1 MEKADKDIKTAEHEL
16 NLPQE
21 ETITETVCFHSQQ
34 AVEKYLKAFLILKN
48 EEFGRTHN
56 LELLIQL
63 CGKHDNDFLQCNLG
77 NLTEYAVAIRYPG
90 DFCIPDHE
98 EAKKACEIATGIRS
112 FVMEKLG
119 N

>member
-1 MEKADKDIKTAEHEL
+1 MISDFIKQWIEKADKDLRTVKHEL
-16 NLPQE
+16 ALSKK

-56 LELLIQL
+56 LELLL
-63 CGKHDNDFLQCNLG
+63 
-77 NLTEYAVAIRYPG
+77 
-90 DFCIPDHE
+90 
-98 EAKKACEIATGIRS
+98 
-112 FVMEKLG
+112 KLPL